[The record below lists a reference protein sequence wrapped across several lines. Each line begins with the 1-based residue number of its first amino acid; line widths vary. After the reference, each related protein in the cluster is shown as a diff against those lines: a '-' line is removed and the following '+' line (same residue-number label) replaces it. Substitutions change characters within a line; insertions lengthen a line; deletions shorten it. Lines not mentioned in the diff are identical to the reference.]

1 MVCSMKARFIIL
13 IAMVL
18 VISGVSECGN
28 SEGLSG
34 RPGMLYF
41 YSDT

>member
-1 MVCSMKARFIIL
+1 MRRRLVFL
-13 IAMVL
+13 IVVGLLMLGLSA
-18 VISGVSECGN
+18 CGG

-34 RPGMLYF
+34 RNGMLYF